1 MIVNKA
7 IIANQVDT
15 CVDSVKLFSNHL
27 FLLCQM
33 YIYYAVASLFLSLS
47 LSLIKFY
54 SESSRFEMKRINLPL

>member
-27 FLLCQM
+27 RS
-33 YIYYAVASLFLSLS
+33 SLSLYLSLS
-47 LSLIKFY
+47 LSFSL
-54 SESSRFEMKRINLPL
+54 SLSLSSNPTRKI

>member
-27 FLLCQM
+27 FLLCLM
-33 YIYYAVASLFLSLS
+33 YINYAVASLSLS
-47 LSLIKFY
+47 LS
-54 SESSRFEMKRINLPL
+54 SSLSH